1 MGIGSVNCACP
12 STRLVGL
19 IGSDSTQ
26 NASKSTHDLLRDLNI
41 EITHIAQL
49 YTLAVEFVT

>member
-26 NASKSTHDLLRDLNI
+26 NASKSTHDLLRGLNI
-41 EITHIAQL
+41 EITQIAQL